1 MPQCE
6 GVPTEALQ
14 TCFMRNR
21 KRFIWENRDFNVDV
35 DPIMQY
41 IDQFVVFGRDKERTC
56 EEFKGRLDDRFVL
69 YNVWCTKQAKWYP
82 TVANGELA
90 CEYDSGYPF
99 DHTVNNTTPRP
110 MLFDSRE
117 GCCTAWEQA
126 CNTTNEYQSQGI
138 QHQVESSSRMSKHVW
153 HNYDMSTADQVQKPI
168 INMRR
173 KRKRENRKRKQES
186 QQ

>member
-1 MPQCE
+1 
-6 GVPTEALQ
+6 
-14 TCFMRNR
+14 MRNR

-35 DPIMQY
+35 DPIIQY

-56 EEFKGRLDDRFVL
+56 EEFKDQLDERFVL
-69 YNVWCTKQAKWYP
+69 YNIWCTKPAKWYP
-82 TVANGELA
+82 MIVNKELA

-117 GCCTAWEQA
+117 SCCNTWEQA
-126 CNTTNEYQSQGI
+126 CNNTTSQGSI
-138 QHQVESSSRMSKHVW
+138 QQVESSRMSNHVW
-153 HNYDMSTADQVQKPI
+153 HKYHSWTSDQVQKPI
-168 INMRR
+168 INTRK
-173 KRKRENRKRKQES
+173 KRKIKNRKQKQES

>member
-1 MPQCE
+1 
-6 GVPTEALQ
+6 
-14 TCFMRNR
+14 
-21 KRFIWENRDFNVDV
+21 
-35 DPIMQY
+35 MQY

-56 EEFKGRLDDRFVL
+56 EEFKDQLDERFVL
-69 YNVWCTKQAKWYP
+69 YNIWCSKPAKWYP
-82 TVANGELA
+82 MIVNNGELA

-126 CNTTNEYQSQGI
+126 CNTTNEYQSHTQ
-138 QHQVESSSRMSKHVW
+138 QVESSRMSKHVW
-153 HNYDMSTADQVQKPI
+153 HKYDMSTADQVQKPI
-168 INMRR
+168 INDKRR
-173 KRKRENRKRKQES
+173 KRKMKNRKQKLES